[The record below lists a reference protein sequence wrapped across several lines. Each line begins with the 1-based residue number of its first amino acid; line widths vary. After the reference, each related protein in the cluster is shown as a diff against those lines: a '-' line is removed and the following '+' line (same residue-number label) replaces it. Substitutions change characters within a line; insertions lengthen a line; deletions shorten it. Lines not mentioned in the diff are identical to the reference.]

1 MCKNIYKR
9 NLCNDIIC
17 LKLDIKNFNIRL
29 DDFNN
34 ISFASNRNVV
44 GVAMIEMMSFKYLTC
59 FLVVEDRQVL
69 SLEAS

>member
-1 MCKNIYKR
+1 M
-9 NLCNDIIC
+9 
-17 LKLDIKNFNIRL
+17 